1 MHLILIPVAAVG
13 LALTLQEPASAAI
26 QADQNPILADDTE
39 DDTEKKD
46 KKQGT
51 GDEEPECE

>member
-39 DDTEKKD
+39 KKD